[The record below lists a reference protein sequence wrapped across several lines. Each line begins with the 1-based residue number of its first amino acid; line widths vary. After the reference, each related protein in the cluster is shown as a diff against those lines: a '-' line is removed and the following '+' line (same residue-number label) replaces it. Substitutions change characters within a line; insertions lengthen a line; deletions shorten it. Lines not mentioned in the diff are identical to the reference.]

1 MDLTDAVHRH
11 GLPAVLSM
19 QEDVEKARWCPR
31 MTLLVAQ
38 FDQWHGQGE
47 PLVALDSRLGEP
59 LVALEDDTADETYVM
74 MEFEN
79 VGLY

>member
-1 MDLTDAVHRH
+1 
-11 GLPAVLSM
+11 
-19 QEDVEKARWCPR
+19 

>member
-1 MDLTDAVHRH
+1 MGRQGSLCKSTKTI
-11 GLPAVLSM
+11 L
-19 QEDVEKARWCPR
+19 WCYS
-31 MTLLVAQ
+31 
-38 FDQWHGQGE
+38 DQWDGQ
-47 PLVALDSRLGEP
+47 GEP